1 MGKPLYICIMLL
13 NETKLS
19 AMNTYNLGYAIVDFD
34 NQIIN
39 WNFQGY
45 SAKRENAIRARFT
58 AANIDVDYLKTL

>member
-1 MGKPLYICIMLL
+1 
-13 NETKLS
+13 
-19 AMNTYNLGYAIVDFD
+19 MNTYNLGYAIVDFD

-45 SAKRENAIRARFT
+45 SAKREKAIRARFT